1 MYKRHR
7 TASAIFTAFLNI
19 IHHLCHQS
27 RNPLPFRPQFGSQFD
42 KVLLE
47 AWVEQERI
55 GWGQLMKGR
64 LSKKWGE
71 AQQIY
76 YQMNPDTKRVKYF
89 NQKAWIKA
97 SIQAFIDMSLGMWDD
112 RCKVLHGRTV
122 EEKKKIKQEKILG
135 KARSCFNQQERVLEQ
150 DGHMFNGDGSAW
162 KYGGHCIWRSGWN
175 PTRWLLLRRFSWRDS
190 WRNRGA

>member
-1 MYKRHR
+1 M
-7 TASAIFTAFLNI
+7 
-19 IHHLCHQS
+19 
-27 RNPLPFRPQFGSQFD
+27 
-42 KVLLE
+42 
-47 AWVEQERI
+47 EQERI

-112 RCKVLHGRTV
+112 RCKVLHGRTE
-122 EEKKKIKQEKILG
+122 EEKETIKREKILST
-135 KARSCFNQQERVLEQ
+135 ARKCFHQQDRVLEQ
-150 DGHMFNGDGSAW
+150 DAYMFQGGWDSLETRKTLYLEKWVESYAVAASQKVQLERQREEQEDIGAVPNSSGHPASHTAQTNRQSLATNIQATYGPDG
-162 KYGGHCIWRSGWN
+162 
-175 PTRWLLLRRFSWRDS
+175 
-190 WRNRGA
+190 